1 MVKRSPSTLLAFTGF
16 IVTTSGQM
24 SAPILSLYALSHLR
38 ASTAEIGLI
47 FSIFSLSSLVVRLL
61 MGLIFTGDFLMK
73 ALIAGLVI
81 NSSSMISYAVAP
93 NVPALVG
100 IRAIHGAAFAFDVTT
115 MLTLSSLVAS
125 SDQEVSSSLSRYTT
139 GVALGLMLGPAI
151 GTLTV
156 TALGLRYTL
165 VAAGIASIPAI
176 IAASILFRESRGM
189 CIWPDSRRPSTNDLK
204 MLFYNDGLKLSTLIY
219 LCYTIAYGVVLAYAP
234 VVGKLD
240 LEMREEN
247 ITLLF
252 FGYFAIT
259 LICRALLPK
268 ILRRI
273 SITRLLL
280 ISLSAAAA
288 GLFTMGISASLA
300 LFVLGFELTA
310 LGHGFIFPLT
320 AMIVAKTITP
330 ELRMLGNSI
339 YLSSWDAGLMIGP
352 LFSSALTV
360 SLPLRATIAV
370 MASTPMIGL
379 ALASR
384 VKRLGLD

>member
-1 MVKRSPSTLLAFTGF
+1 
-16 IVTTSGQM
+16 
-24 SAPILSLYALSHLR
+24 
-38 ASTAEIGLI
+38 
-47 FSIFSLSSLVVRLL
+47 
-61 MGLIFTGDFLMK
+61 
-73 ALIAGLVI
+73 
-81 NSSSMISYAVAP
+81 
-93 NVPALVG
+93 
-100 IRAIHGAAFAFDVTT
+100 
-115 MLTLSSLVAS
+115 
-125 SDQEVSSSLSRYTT
+125 
-139 GVALGLMLGPAI
+139 
-151 GTLTV
+151 
-156 TALGLRYTL
+156 
-165 VAAGIASIPAI
+165 IPAI

-189 CIWPDSRRPSTNDLK
+189 CILPDSRRPSTNDLK

-268 ILRRI
+268 ILRGI

-288 GLFTMGISASLA
+288 GLFTMGISASLV

-370 MASTPMIGL
+370 MSSTPVIGL